1 MPQRGKCINS
11 PGGFTCICQGN
22 STGLY
27 CSDAGLVSLA
37 RRRYAL
43 TLEEVVGI
51 ILSLFIIVI
60 IVALFVLC
68 RKFRVKNRNGN
79 RNLLI
84 QNEFDKEQ
92 IMMKPRQNGNG
103 HKLNNL
109 QVEQDLPLL
118 PQGGRPP
125 SISPSLSN
133 HETHFNYMDTVR
145 SYGSAADELETLHR
159 PAIRHR
165 ELPQDYIQNIQKP
178 VATVAPSM
186 IRDRDMNLKDNY
198 FMRRKSPPMDVTRPS
213 SNASSGVL
221 YRPSKL

>member
-1 MPQRGKCINS
+1 
-11 PGGFTCICQGN
+11 
-22 STGLY
+22 
-27 CSDAGLVSLA
+27 
-37 RRRYAL
+37 
-43 TLEEVVGI
+43 
-51 ILSLFIIVI
+51 
-60 IVALFVLC
+60 
-68 RKFRVKNRNGN
+68 
-79 RNLLI
+79 
-84 QNEFDKEQ
+84 
-92 IMMKPRQNGNG
+92 MMKPTRNGNG

-178 VATVAPSM
+178 VAKGLNANTNTITDTNTDTDSNTNKNVQGPP
-186 IRDRDMNLKDNY
+186 ITTLKSGDKQFCRQRVEQTY
-198 FMRRKSPPMDVTRPS
+198 FEDSFRINSV
-213 SNASSGVL
+213 NQF
-221 YRPSKL
+221 